1 MSGGGSSSKK
11 KTEDKKAEPTVPG
24 SGPMMTQQPFMPGM
38 DTALA
43 QQLAAG
49 YGGNPAD
56 FLAMFQQTYAP
67 MQVLDTRPGA
77 TSGGTSGTTG
87 GTSGGTSG
95 GGAEDGWMVVKNTP
109 NGEPFFRWRPW
120 GGGNGSNPY

>member
-1 MSGGGSSSKK
+1 MSGGGSSNKK
-11 KTEDKKAEPTVPG
+11 KTETKKDEPVIPG
-24 SGPMMTQQPFMPGM
+24 TGPFMPGAEN
-38 DTALA
+38 ALA

-77 TSGGTSGTTG
+77 TPAPGIPGTPSRPSPSPSSQPSWRGPG
-87 GTSGGTSG
+87 YRAPYRNQTS
-95 GGAEDGWMVVKNTP
+95 
-109 NGEPFFRWRPW
+109 
-120 GGGNGSNPY
+120 